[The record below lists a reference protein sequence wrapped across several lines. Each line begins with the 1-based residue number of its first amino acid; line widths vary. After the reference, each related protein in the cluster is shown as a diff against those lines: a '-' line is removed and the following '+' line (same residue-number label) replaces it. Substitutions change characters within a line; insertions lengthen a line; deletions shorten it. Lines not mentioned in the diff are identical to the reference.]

1 MFKES
6 PVEKLID
13 YIKTL
18 PDAERQLIAKE
29 ITIRKRPA
37 KSKPVKKSHK
47 KMQAFAEYIETLPSR
62 LPKNY
67 KFDRE
72 EANER

>member
-1 MFKES
+1 MFKEV

-18 PDAERQLIAKE
+18 PDKEQKLIVKKISAK
-29 ITIRKRPA
+29 KKAVKNKPA
-37 KSKPVKKSHK
+37 KKANK
-47 KMQAFAEYIETLPSR
+47 KMQAFIEYTQNLPSR

>member
-18 PDAERQLIAKE
+18 PAEEQKLI
-29 ITIRKRPA
+29 
-37 KSKPVKKSHK
+37 VKKISTK
-47 KMQAFAEYIETLPSR
+47 KKGSKTKVAKAPGKKIQAFIEYTQNLPAR

>member
-6 PVEKLID
+6 SVEKLID

-18 PDAERQLIAKE
+18 SAGEQKLIAEK
-29 ITIRKRPA
+29 IG
-37 KSKPVKKSHK
+37 VKKKTAKAKRGK
-47 KMQAFAEYIETLPSR
+47 KTNKDMQAFIEYTKSLPAR

>member
-1 MFKES
+1 MHGDI
-6 PVEKLID
+6 EKLIA
-13 YIKTL
+13 YLQTL
-18 PDAERQLIAKE
+18 PRKQQKQIADAISQKASSSKKPLKAKN
-29 ITIRKRPA
+29 
-37 KSKPVKKSHK
+37 K
-47 KMQAFAEYIETLPSR
+47 KMQAFADFIEKLPSR